1 MRRKIFFLFTLIIF
15 CAFLTFCQRNISGN
29 ETESA
34 QPKEVRVLLADHP
47 YGNLLIPLI
56 PEFER
61 ETGIRV
67 IMEQLNETELNQ
79 KLTNE
84 FADGTSAV
92 DVFMTRPLQETLLF
106 LKNGWITPLD
116 EYDFNDYPFNTLEI
130 GIKDDIPY
138 VVPLIV
144 EWQVLYYRKD
154 LFQAAGL
161 NIPANFEELEHAAR
175 ILNRDGVA
183 GFAARGAGSP
193 AVTQISSFIYNFGGR
208 FLNNGTAV
216 FHDPV
221 SVNAIRLY
229 GRLLGVYGPH
239 GVGTMSWSQLL
250 SLFQAGRLAMWTDA
264 SVFYGQLINPQ
275 DTQIPAILAENI
287 GVAKMP
293 RGPAADEPYITTAWG
308 MSISSMTRDMDSAMK
323 FLTWATSREMAQRG
337 MLANITMARTSMWN
351 DSSITSQVNPGLVET
366 MIHASQNGYPYDRP
380 FMTSVVTARELIGEV
395 ISESINTRGTSPRL
409 QALATRKAAEVDALL
424 KADGEY
430 GIVR

>member
-1 MRRKIFFLFTLIIF
+1 MNRKIILLFALIIVSALF
-15 CAFLTFCQRNISGN
+15 SFCQRNTSIN
-29 ETESA
+29 VIELP
-34 QPKEVRVLLADHP
+34 QPKEIRVLLAEHP

-67 IMEQLNETELNQ
+67 IMEQLNESDLNH
-79 KLTNE
+79 KLTTE
-84 FADGTSAV
+84 FANGTSTV
-92 DVFMTRPLQETLLF
+92 DVFMTRPLQETLFF
-106 LKNGWITPLD
+106 LKNDWLAPLD
-116 EYDFNDYPFNTLEI
+116 GYDFYDYPSNTMEI
-130 GIKDDIPY
+130 GLKDEIPY

-161 NIPANFEELEHAAR
+161 DIPVNFDELEHAAR

-208 FLNNGTAV
+208 FLNNGTSV
-216 FHDPV
+216 FHEPA
-221 SVNAIRLY
+221 SMNAIRLY
-229 GRLLGVYGPH
+229 GRLLGVCGPQ

-264 SVFYGQLINPQ
+264 SVFYGQLIDPLDN
-275 DTQIPAILAENI
+275 QIPVIPAENI

-293 RGPAADEPYITTAWG
+293 RGPIADEPYITTAWG
-308 MSISSMTRDMDSAMK
+308 MSISSRTQDMDSAMK
-323 FLTWATSREMAQRG
+323 FLSWASSREMAKRG

-351 DSSITSQVNPGLVET
+351 DPSITSQVNPGLVET

-380 FMTSVVTARELIGEV
+380 FMTSVVKARELIGEV

-409 QALATRKAAEVDALL
+409 QSLATRKAAEVDELL
-424 KADGEY
+424 KDDGEY
-430 GIVR
+430 GITR